1 MDIYVCL
8 QLVIYDQ
15 GVNYQEQQLDFSV
28 LFVNNNLV
36 VLEIGF
42 SMGKSL
48 IEMAL
53 NAPEKNFLGIE
64 VHG

>member
-1 MDIYVCL
+1 VDIYVCL
-8 QLVIYDQ
+8 QLVIYGQ